1 MKMFKRSMAML
12 LVLCMLV
19 GVVPMNTFA
28 NNTDGAESTITES
41 VEKSEE
47 DSEEVEDETTKEDS
61 KEVEDET
68 AKEDSEEV
76 EDESTKEDSEVEET
90 EKEDSQEVKEVNTS
104 AVKKTKM
111 LGKQARTLGVKQVE
125 LTYADEYRILHL
137 DCGRKYFTPEWI
149 KALINEMAEAG
160 YTHLELAFGNDG
172 LRFLLNDMSV
182 GNYTDEQV
190 TAAIQQGNRNYHDF
204 GTNEL
209 TQSEMDAIIAHAD
222 SQGIKVL
229 PLLNNPG
236 HMNAIVT
243 AASSL
248 TGTTAGFAGSS
259 STVDLENKA
268 AVTFVKGLI
277 GKYIAY
283 FDSKGCNEFNFGA
296 DEYANDVYSGG
307 SMGFGQLVSEGKYQ
321 LYVDY
326 VNEIAGMIKS
336 YGMVPVAFNDGIYFN
351 QDTSYNFDKQ
361 VMVAF
366 WTSGWSGY
374 QSASAATMESLGHKM
389 INVHGDYYYVLGK
402 NDNWDSNGY
411 TYASNWNN
419 NTFMGSDVSDP
430 MGSMFCIWC
439 DYPDAETETQ
449 IAANTRTVLRAMAAE
464 MQGKDANSV
473 SNEVIPGGFNAD
485 GTIAENCNNVTVK
498 HETTTI
504 EVTGCDLTDVN
515 VIVMENKPAIA
526 DATDVLAWDITPYV
540 SDEKYT
546 DAGIVKLPVPA
557 VWNPT
562 LVRGFYMEDEEVILV
577 EGTYE
582 NGFYTFKMP
591 HFSVGGI
598 LQRDANAPAKTIE
611 LNVGESTTELI
622 EGANLTDQNFTPNPS
637 GIASVT
643 AEVYSV
649 EGNKT
654 LVTVES
660 MNDIVSGGKYLIT
673 TPSGAILTAD
683 NGSYYNNK
691 KLLALKNGSVD
702 VNNTNVWTITS
713 NGNGYTIS
721 SGADSY
727 LTFDT
732 NTASVGN
739 TATNIT
745 IKHNNNGFNFQTN
758 GDYLN
763 NFGDAGVAA
772 GGWNKYDYNADWYL
786 YRIDGKDTAGG
797 TKVTFTG
804 DAAGKATV
812 TINDTVYKIIVHGTK
827 EITIKYVDGANKIIK
842 TETATVADN
851 ATTYAVSNFNHGG
864 KFYTVADTTLDITPA
879 TVIEYT
885 VTVTETAED
894 LSQVDHLEIE
904 YWQTNA
910 VAVENRNSNVSS
922 KQISAEAAYSAD
934 GIALTGIIPVT
945 AYKQDGSAG
954 DPALGYWR
962 SRLLLRSTNEQ
973 TGADG
978 DDETLNGIGFTKV
991 RYWNG
996 SWAVYTDNGEW
1007 MKVNTT
1013 DYQLVAYYMNDMDLA
1028 DEVSVSTSDWGK
1040 KGNGDFSGTY
1050 LGRANVSLA
1059 FQVVYEGGTTA
1070 PVGTGIE
1077 LAPYTYFVDHWR
1089 NRGVGTVAINQ
1100 IGDYRIW
1107 KITAETGQHDINY
1120 IDKFQPVHVNGFTW
1134 DRNEMTVWEDAENPV
1149 SHYTIQNPSGNPETT
1164 GYYDNLRWDE
1174 EKESILIRIYVK
1186 AVETEDSLKVVYYDE
1201 KFNDTLV
1208 EYNVIVPD
1216 GSNFNNG
1223 IVKANTQTS
1232 AILPP
1237 FKGNAERKDAT
1248 GYGIVNALNKTQN
1261 FRTDLTQVPEAVGK
1275 YNNGLY
1281 TYTGSVVSEDGKTI
1295 THYYT
1300 IDTET
1305 LSPNFV
1311 VDFGLP
1317 LTFPLSKVIGQD
1329 QETFVESVSVNQKTK
1344 YGTLSYDANEEIF
1357 TYTPTTILKNIDVL
1371 SINIKFTNEAA
1382 AQLTN
1387 VGVTPATTVYYEES
1401 FLNWE
1406 SGWSGGNAPIKV
1418 GNQTAE
1424 VLNHKQYNYGYD
1436 PAYATTTGASNG
1448 TNATTSTIGAKATF
1462 EFTGDGIQIFANCTD
1477 ESGYVAVEVRRKSDN
1492 KAIKLA
1498 MVDTV
1503 VKGGTTDATT
1513 GQKENMFGLPIV
1525 SLIDLQNMEHDTYTV
1540 KITKIMDTKPVSIDG
1555 IRVFNTMKDSTIF
1568 TKDLEDKP
1576 DFYEMRDMVLHAI
1589 GVKGDTSVDYK
1600 TMYEQVYDEIEGA
1613 SALITDESVSYG
1625 NTNTIQ
1631 DLLDNGPKN
1640 ELFLYADQTLS
1651 FKVSTNRVMQLGMKA
1666 PQGDILVS
1674 VSVDDETEAETKV
1687 IDINS
1692 SVDMFYT
1699 LTDKA
1704 NSKTTYTV
1712 QITNTDSEILSI
1724 TELKIC
1730 DDPNAA
1736 FVPFTADDIEMIL
1749 CGRKTE
1755 EKPVKPENPSEPEA
1769 VVTPESAE
1777 KPEGIKK
1784 PGTSTITEG
1793 AKEDTKESESSLI
1806 PTEIVKTE
1814 VADSAETSKVVQKEN
1829 TSVPSKSDEAADNE
1843 ETVKSETIVEEE
1855 AKETEETETS
1865 IQDNEI
1871 VEIEENEKSDSNPV
1885 VLIGAAAAI
1894 LVAVIAMIFGFKK
1907 TTKKK

>member
-41 VEKSEE
+41 VEKNE
-47 DSEEVEDETTKEDS
+47 
-61 KEVEDET
+61 
-68 AKEDSEEV
+68 EDSEEV

-259 STVDLENKA
+259 STVDLENEA

-296 DEYANDVYSGG
+296 DEYANDVYSTG
-307 SMGFGQLVSEGKYQ
+307 SMGFGALTRAGKYQ
-321 LYVDY
+321 LFVKY
-326 VNEIAGMIKS
+326 VNEMAGIIKG

-351 QDTSYNFDKQ
+351 QDTSYAFDKQ
-361 VMVAF
+361 IMVAF

-389 INVHGDYYYVLGK
+389 INVNGDYYYVLGK
-402 NDNWDSNGY
+402 NDKWNENTY

-419 NTFMGSDVSDP
+419 KTFMGSTVSNP
-430 MGSMFCIWC
+430 AGSMFCIWC

-449 IAANTRTVLRAMAAE
+449 IAANTRMVLRAMAAE
-464 MQGKDANSV
+464 MQGKDGNSV
-473 SNEVIPGGFNAD
+473 IDEIVTGGFNAD
-485 GTIAENCNNVTVK
+485 GTIAEDYNNVTVR

-504 EVTGCDLTDVN
+504 EVTGSELTSVEVTE
-515 VIVMENKPAIA
+515 VINKPVIA

-540 SDEKYT
+540 GDKKYIE
-546 DAGIVKLPVPA
+546 AGIVKLPVPEE
-557 VWNPT
+557 WNPT
-562 LVRGFYMEDEEVILV
+562 LVRGFYMENQDVILV

-582 NGFYTFKMP
+582 SGFYIFEMP

-598 LQRDANAPAKTIE
+598 LQRDVNATDKTIE
-611 LNVGESTTELI
+611 LNVGESKTELI
-622 EGANLTDQNFTPNPS
+622 AGVDLTDQTFKANP
-637 GIASVT
+637 
-643 AEVYSV
+643 
-649 EGNKT
+649 EG
-654 LVTVES
+654 
-660 MNDIVSGGKYLIT
+660 IVSVDIAKHTTQGNSQLVQVKSKDDIISNGRYVLTNKRSGNILSNTVQYANAWGKNCLVQINEAPSINSKCWTIEKEGEDAYHFKTDDGKYMQIQSNSSSLSGNSNNLT
-673 TPSGAILTAD
+673 LYDYGNETFAVGQKDSGVTYYLNDMGSEGAYVGGYQELFDAGAI
-683 NGSYYNNK
+683 
-691 KLLALKNGSVD
+691 
-702 VNNTNVWTITS
+702 
-713 NGNGYTIS
+713 
-721 SGADSY
+721 
-727 LTFDT
+727 
-732 NTASVGN
+732 
-739 TATNIT
+739 
-745 IKHNNNGFNFQTN
+745 
-758 GDYLN
+758 
-763 NFGDAGVAA
+763 
-772 GGWNKYDYNADWYL
+772 WYL
-786 YRIDGKDTAGG
+786 YRIADSETTTG
-797 TKVTFTG
+797 TDVTFNG
-804 DAAGKATV
+804 ESAGEAIV
-812 TINDTVYKIIVHGTK
+812 TINNTVYKIIVHGTK
-827 EITIKYVDGANKIIK
+827 EITIKYVDNDNNVIK
-842 TETATVADN
+842 TEKVTVADN

-894 LSQVDHLEIE
+894 LSQVAQLEIE

-910 VAVENRNSNVSS
+910 VAVENRNSNVSR

-934 GIALTGIIPVT
+934 GIALTEIIPVT
-945 AYKQDGSAG
+945 AYKKGGSAA
-954 DPALGYWR
+954 DPALSYWR
-962 SRLLLRSTNEQ
+962 SRLLSRLTNEQ
-973 TGADG
+973 TGNDG
-978 DDETLNGIGFTKV
+978 DDETLSGTGFTKV

-996 SWAVYTDNGEW
+996 RWAVYTDNGEW
-1007 MKVNTT
+1007 LNIEID
-1013 DYQLVAYYMNDMDLA
+1013 DYQLVAYYMNDMQLA

-1040 KGNGDFSGTY
+1040 KGNGDFSSTY
-1050 LGRANVSLA
+1050 LGSQNVSLA

-1070 PVGTGIE
+1070 PGGIGTE
-1077 LAPYTYFVDHWR
+1077 LAPYTYFVDHWG

-1100 IGDYRIW
+1100 IGDYQIW
-1107 KITAETGQHDINY
+1107 KITAETGQHDISY
-1120 IDKFQPVHVNGFTW
+1120 TGQHDPVSVNGFTW

-1149 SHYTIQNPSGNPETT
+1149 SHYTIQNPSREPETT

-1186 AVETEDSLKVVYYDE
+1186 AVETEDSLKVIYYDE

-1208 EYNVIVPD
+1208 EYNVIVPV
-1216 GSNFNNG
+1216 GSNFNND
-1223 IVKANTQTS
+1223 IVDANTQTP
-1232 AILPP
+1232 ATLPA
-1237 FKGNAERKDAT
+1237 FKENAERKDAT

-1317 LTFPLSKVIGQD
+1317 LTFPLSQVIGQG
-1329 QETFVESVSVNQKTK
+1329 QENLVESVSVNQKTK
-1344 YGTLSYDANEEIF
+1344 YGTLSYDANDKIF

-1371 SINIKFTNEAA
+1371 SINIKFSNETA

-1406 SGWSGGNAPIKV
+1406 SGWSGGNASITV
-1418 GNQTAE
+1418 GNQTKE
-1424 VLNHKQYNYGYD
+1424 VLDSKQNNYGYD
-1436 PAYATTTGASNG
+1436 PAYADTTGASNG
-1448 TNATTSTIGAKATF
+1448 TNATTDTIGAKANF
-1462 EFTGDGIQIFANCTD
+1462 EFTGDGIQIFANCTN

-1513 GQKENMFGLPIV
+1513 GQTGNMFGLPIV
-1525 SLIDLQNMEHDTYTV
+1525 SLIDLQNMKHDTYTV
-1540 KITKIMDTKPVSIDG
+1540 KITKIMDTKQVSIDG

-1568 TKDLEDKP
+1568 TEDLEDKP
-1576 DFYEMRDMVLHAI
+1576 DFYEMRDVVLNAI
-1589 GVKGDTSVDYK
+1589 GVKEDTSVDYK
-1600 TMYEQVYDEIEGA
+1600 TMYEQVYDAVEGA
-1613 SALITDESVSYG
+1613 SAMITDASVPYG
-1625 NTNTIQ
+1625 NTEKIQ

-1640 ELFLYADQTLS
+1640 ELFLYANQTLN
-1651 FKVSTNRVMQLGMKA
+1651 FKVHTNRVMQLGMKA
-1666 PQGDILVS
+1666 PQGVTKVS
-1674 VSVDDETEAETKV
+1674 VSVDDETKTEAETETKV

-1704 NSKTTYTV
+1704 NSETTYTV
-1712 QITNTDSEILSI
+1712 QITNTGSEILSI

-1755 EKPVKPENPSEPEA
+1755 ETPVKPENPSEPEA

-1806 PTEIVKTE
+1806 PTEIMKTE

-1871 VEIEENEKSDSNPV
+1871 LEIEENEKSDSNPF